1 VQTENIILNVSM
13 AGEPQKLFTYC
24 RGSLPGALPVNAA
37 IGTVRAWRYRPD
49 SFYRP
54 DFYFDQMS
62 RTEKKRAE
70 LSISE
75 RSLRMDA
82 REIEAAR
89 SLTDMTFNWLSGKSE
104 VPRISQPIPIGKVY
118 LRFECGPLILDS
130 IERFPD
136 LELVSSFQ
144 IGAAYLQG
152 QPRRRVVR
160 NLPMVMNAN
169 KAEKIALLKE
179 FENLLQ
185 QDQAAKVRELI
196 ERVAQL
202 FKKRVRARKLKLDA
216 LARKVL
222 GCGLSGMIFKGKPVS
237 DLAIDGYQ
245 YNEILS
251 WLNYE
256 ETRKDKPKG
265 NIRAWR
271 A

>member
-1 VQTENIILNVSM
+1 LQTEEIVLNVSM
-13 AGEPQKLFTYC
+13 AGEPEKLFTYC
-24 RGSLPGALPVNAA
+24 RGSLAGVLPASAA
-37 IGTVRAWRYRPD
+37 ISIVRRRRYRPHAF
-49 SFYRP
+49 SNP
-54 DFYFDQMS
+54 DLYFDQMT

-82 REIEAAR
+82 KEIEVAR
-89 SLTDMTFNWLSGKSE
+89 TLTDMTFNWLSGKSE
-104 VPRISQPIPIGKVY
+104 APRLSQAIPIGKVH
-118 LRFECGPLILDS
+118 LSFVCSPPVLDS

-136 LELVSSFQ
+136 LELVSSFT

-152 QPRRRVVR
+152 QPRRPVMRY
-160 NLPMVMNAN
+160 LPMVMNSN
-169 KAEKIALLKE
+169 KAEETALLEE

-216 LARKVL
+216 CARKVL
-222 GCGLSGMIFKGKPVS
+222 GCGLSGMIFEGKPVS
-237 DLAIDGYQ
+237 AAMIDGYQ
-245 YNEILS
+245 FDEILS

-256 ETRKDKPKG
+256 ENRKDTPKG